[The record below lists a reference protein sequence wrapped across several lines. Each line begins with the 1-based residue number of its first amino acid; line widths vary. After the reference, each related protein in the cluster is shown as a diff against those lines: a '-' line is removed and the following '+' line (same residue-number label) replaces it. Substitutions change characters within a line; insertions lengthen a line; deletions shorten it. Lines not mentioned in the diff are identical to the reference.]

1 MVPRRGECRRS
12 RRLRHREDSEGNGFP
27 SAGLSEACPPAERR
41 SAYSEVSM
49 NIPLYPRLSP
59 KLISGKVINP
69 DAERYESH
77 GGFSLKKMLSI
88 ALLVS
93 LAIFVVT
100 VQVAPALAEHQGL
113 ETSDEQSEVHEV
125 TFHIDLTGSQQV
137 GPVTTDAFGLAMV
150 RLIDNGTAISFRVI
164 VCDIINV
171 TASHIHGVLFS
182 SPHGCQTL
190 AEGTRTA
197 ADLNTQASPSI
208 TSWNDF
214 VKALLA
220 GNTYVNVHT
229 TANPG
234 GEIRGQL
241 AHEHESENENDQGD
255 D

>member
-1 MVPRRGECRRS
+1 
-12 RRLRHREDSEGNGFP
+12 
-27 SAGLSEACPPAERR
+27 
-41 SAYSEVSM
+41 M
-49 NIPLYPRLSP
+49 NIHLYPRLSP

-113 ETSDEQSEVHEV
+113 ETSDEHNEAQQV

-137 GPVTTDAFGLAMV
+137 GPVTTDAFGLATV

-171 TASHIHGVLFS
+171 TASHIHVGAAGTNGPVIIPFIHGVLFS
-182 SPHGCQTL
+182 SPNGCQTL

-220 GNTYVNVHT
+220 GSTYVNVHT
-229 TANPG
+229 TANPS

-241 AHEHESENENDQGD
+241 VQEHDSENENDQGND
-255 D
+255 

>member
-1 MVPRRGECRRS
+1 
-12 RRLRHREDSEGNGFP
+12 
-27 SAGLSEACPPAERR
+27 
-41 SAYSEVSM
+41 
-49 NIPLYPRLSP
+49 
-59 KLISGKVINP
+59 
-69 DAERYESH
+69 
-77 GGFSLKKMLSI
+77 MLSI

-100 VQVAPALAEHQGL
+100 VQVAPALAEHQGH
-113 ETSDEQSEVHEV
+113 ETSDEHSEIHEA

-137 GPVTTDAFGLAMV
+137 WPVTTDAFGMATV

-171 TASHIHGVLFS
+171 TASHIHVGAAGKNGPVIIPFIHGVLFS
-182 SPHGCQTL
+182 SPDGCQTL

-197 ADLNTQASPSI
+197 ADLNTQASPLI

-229 TANPG
+229 TANTN

-241 AHEHESENENDQGD
+241 VHESENENDQGD

>member
-1 MVPRRGECRRS
+1 MQKDTG
-12 RRLRHREDSEGNGFP
+12 
-27 SAGLSEACPPAERR
+27 AT
-41 SAYSEVSM
+41 EV
-49 NIPLYPRLSP
+49 
-59 KLISGKVINP
+59 
-69 DAERYESH
+69 
-77 GGFSLKKMLSI
+77 FSLKKTFSI

-93 LAIFVVT
+93 LAIFVAT
-100 VQVAPALAEHQGL
+100 VQVAPALGEHQGHEAL
-113 ETSDEQSEVHEV
+113 DEPNNIHQV

-137 GPVTTDAFGLAMV
+137 PAVNTDAFGMATL
-150 RLIDNGTAISFRVI
+150 RLIDNGTAIAFRVI
-164 VCDIINV
+164 VCNVVNV
-171 TASHIHGVLFS
+171 TASHIHVGAAGTNGPVIIPFFHGLFS
-182 SPHGCQTL
+182 SPHGCRTL

-241 AHEHESENENDQGD
+241 VHEHESENENDQGD